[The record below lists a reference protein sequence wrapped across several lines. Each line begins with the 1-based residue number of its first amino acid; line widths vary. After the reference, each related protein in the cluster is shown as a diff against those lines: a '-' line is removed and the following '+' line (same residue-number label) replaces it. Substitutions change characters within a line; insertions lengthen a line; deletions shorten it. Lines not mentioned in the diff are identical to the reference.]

1 MNTPKGHDLSGIQRL
16 CLIIL
21 RTAIG
26 WHMLS
31 EGIGK
36 FITLGWT
43 AQGFLS
49 ISFGPFAWFFQWM
62 LKEEQTWFLNMS
74 NMIVMYGLIFV
85 GLSLLLGCFTRLG
98 CLVGLTLLTLFYVS
112 VPPWEWVPMPGTE
125 SNSLIVNKNVIEG
138 LGLLIVLVFP
148 TGRFAG
154 LDALLYPMIGQY
166 FPAWIVGAPSKE
178 A

>member
-1 MNTPKGHDLSGIQRL
+1 MSTPKGHDLSGFQRF
-16 CLIIL
+16 CLIVL

-36 FITLGWT
+36 FTSLTWSSGGYL
-43 AQGFLS
+43 AG
-49 ISFGPFAWFFQWM
+49 SFGPFSQLFQ
-62 LKEEQTWFLNMS
+62 K
-74 NMIVMYGLIFV
+74 MIQPGNEWLLEKADMMVTYGLIFA
-85 GLSLLLGCFTRLG
+85 GASLLLGLFTRLG
-98 CLVGLTLLTLFYVS
+98 CIVGMLLLTLFYVS
-112 VPPWEWVPMPGTE
+112 MPPWEWTPIPGTE
-125 SNSLIVNKNVIEG
+125 SNSLIVNKNVVEA

-154 LDALLYPMIGQY
+154 LDALLYPMIGQR
-166 FPAWIVGAPSKE
+166 FPEWLVGARSKE